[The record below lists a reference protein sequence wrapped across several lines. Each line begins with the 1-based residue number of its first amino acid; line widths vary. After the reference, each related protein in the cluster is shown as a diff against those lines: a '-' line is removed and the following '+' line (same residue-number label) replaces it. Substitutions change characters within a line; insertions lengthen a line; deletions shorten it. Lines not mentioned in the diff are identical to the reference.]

1 VSTSRTSSL
10 TSIGTFSSLPAHW
23 FQALVGLWRIRSGR
37 WEPAFHR
44 LVAKTRGRAFIAICF
59 KSWTKGGDVVGS
71 FVNAAADA
79 AGGTCLEARG
89 LSPWLCAKC
98 ISSGRW
104 SARPSVT
111 SSNAAA
117 DPNLRVKIRESAALT
132 GACLSQKRG

>member
-37 WEPAFHR
+37 WELAFHR

-79 AGGTCLEARG
+79 AGGPGSAGPEPLAVRQVYQQRPLVGSSFRDKFKRG
-89 LSPWLCAKC
+89 SRPQ
-98 ISSGRW
+98 
-104 SARPSVT
+104 SARQ
-111 SSNAAA
+111 
-117 DPNLRVKIRESAALT
+117 D
-132 GACLSQKRG
+132 